1 VAALAQ
7 VQRFFPAALQG
18 RGQALYSGLCM
29 GGGGALGGVA
39 SGYLWDAAGAA
50 RVFELAAATA
60 LVAAAVWG
68 LLNRPGEET
77 AKPAA

>member
-1 VAALAQ
+1 

-18 RGQALYSGLCM
+18 RGQALYSGLCT

-50 RVFELAAATA
+50 RVFELAAVTA
-60 LVAAAVWG
+60 LIGASLWG
-68 LLNRPGEET
+68 ILNRSGAGGQRP
-77 AKPAA
+77 PAG